1 MVFVTGAGCQFLPL
15 AAICRKTGHS
25 FISFLFHVPATL
37 GGATVFSCD
46 ARNMGCENICDIL
59 GDVFGCRSFGLAV
72 VAGVGRGALFVWG
85 GAWRWGRFGGA
96 AGRGLRWG
104 SGYLSSGQLGWACG
118 LWVVSLCSPFAG
130 FCWICC
136 AGVAAVIFGLPQVG

>member
-1 MVFVTGAGCQFLPL
+1 METLAEGGPSGPSPIARLASPPLFPFCFTYLLCWGAPL
-15 AAICRKTGHS
+15 SSLVMQEIWAVKIYATFWGMFSAAAPSDLRS
-25 FISFLFHVPATL
+25 LREL
-37 GGATVFSCD
+37 G
-46 ARNMGCENICDIL
+46 E
-59 GDVFGCRSFGLAV
+59 
-72 VAGVGRGALFVWG
+72 GRCLSGG